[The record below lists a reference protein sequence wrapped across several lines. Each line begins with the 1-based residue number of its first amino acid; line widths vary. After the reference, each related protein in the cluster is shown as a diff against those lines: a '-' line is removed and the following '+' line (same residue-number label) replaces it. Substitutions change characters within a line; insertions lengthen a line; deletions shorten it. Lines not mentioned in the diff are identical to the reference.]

1 LAGGAIAIAAWVFSF
16 AGRVID
22 APEMPVARVARG
34 DVSAW
39 IASNGKVEPT
49 EPHVI
54 VAHLDG
60 FVREVL
66 VSEGAVAAPGQLL
79 LTLDDTALRA
89 QLAQAKEELLAAQ
102 EQLRIANAG
111 GNAEERAKLE
121 EDLHRADAELVKL
134 GRDCDSLRRLV
145 AKQAAT
151 PDELAQAALAL
162 EQAEAQQQF
171 LVRKRGDLQQ
181 RASFDA
187 RRAGLLAERARQ
199 TILSLEEQLRSTR
212 VAAPVAATIYR
223 LPVRVGQH
231 VQIGDSLAEV
241 ADLSRVRVR
250 AFIDEP
256 ELGSMAEGQAV
267 VVTWD
272 ALAGRSWTGRTE
284 QVPKS
289 VVARGGRSV
298 GEVLCS
304 VDNDDMQLL
313 PNINVDV
320 RVRTLVR
327 PHAVTVPR
335 AAVRVAGTQRYV
347 YLVKD
352 HRLERQPVTVGIA
365 STTEYEVLQGLSEG
379 DLVALPG
386 ELEPRDGMTVRS
398 TVR

>member
-1 LAGGAIAIAAWVFSF
+1 MTVWVGVAIAVVAVGVVFAA
-16 AGRVID
+16 RMRD
-22 APEMPVARVARG
+22 APEISASRVVRK

-54 VAHLDG
+54 VARLDG

-66 VSEGAVAAPGQLL
+66 VTEGASAAPGQLL
-79 LTLDDTALRA
+79 LTLDATELRA
-89 QLAQAKEELLAAQ
+89 QLAHAREELLAAQ
-102 EQLRIANAG
+102 EQMRIATAG
-111 GNAEERAKLE
+111 GSTEELAKLE
-121 EDLHRADAELVKL
+121 EDLRRTDAELLKL
-134 GRDCDSLRRLV
+134 GRDRDSLQRLV

-162 EQAEAQQQF
+162 ERADAERQF

-181 RASFDA
+181 RASFDV
-187 RRAGLLAERARQ
+187 RRAGLVAERARQ

-212 VAAPVAATIYR
+212 VAVPVAATVYR

-256 ELGSMAEGQAV
+256 ELGSVGVGQAV
-267 VVTWD
+267 QVTWD
-272 ALAGRSWTGRTE
+272 GRPNRSWAGRVE

-304 VDNDDMQLL
+304 IDNDDLQLL

-320 RVRTLVR
+320 RVRTRVR
-327 PHAVTVPR
+327 PDAVTAPR
-335 AAVRVAGTQRYV
+335 LGRA
-347 YLVKD
+347 
-352 HRLERQPVTVGIA
+352 HRR
-365 STTEYEVLQGLSEG
+365 
-379 DLVALPG
+379 
-386 ELEPRDGMTVRS
+386 
-398 TVR
+398 